1 MVKKEEFQ
9 TVKYYQSTR
18 PRLTGR
24 RLRPPSRSR
33 RQRTVASL
41 LRHSAGDRSPEH
53 RAGRP
58 GAAHTG
64 ASKERTPDRGPA
76 PPAASNPRVRP
87 STAYPPVVDAP
98 PPGPGPRT

>member
-33 RQRTVASL
+33 RPTRD
-41 LRHSAGDRSPEH
+41 SAGDRSPEH

>member
-24 RLRPPSRSR
+24 RLRPPPV
-33 RQRTVASL
+33 TLTAAD
-41 LRHSAGDRSPEH
+41 SAGDRSPEH

>member
-24 RLRPPSRSR
+24 RLRPPWSRS
-33 RQRTVASL
+33 AAAD
-41 LRHSAGDRSPEH
+41 SAGDRSPEH

>member
-1 MVKKEEFQ
+1 MVKKEVFQ

-24 RLRPPSRSR
+24 R
-33 RQRTVASL
+33 ASSAVTL
-41 LRHSAGDRSPEH
+41 TAADSAGDRSPEH

>member
-9 TVKYYQSTR
+9 TFKYYSLHVVSPAGGLRFVR
-18 PRLTGR
+18 PHGG
-24 RLRPPSRSR
+24 
-33 RQRTVASL
+33 RQR
-41 LRHSAGDRSPEH
+41 RDRSPEH

-98 PPGPGPRT
+98 PPGPGPRTRPAADR

>member
-24 RLRPPSRSR
+24 RL
-33 RQRTVASL
+33 ASAVTL
-41 LRHSAGDRSPEH
+41 TAADSAGDRSPEH

>member
-24 RLRPPSRSR
+24 RGFVR
-33 RQRTVASL
+33 RHAHRVTAAD
-41 LRHSAGDRSPEH
+41 SAGDRSPEH

>member
-24 RLRPPSRSR
+24 RLRPAV
-33 RQRTVASL
+33 TLTAAD
-41 LRHSAGDRSPEH
+41 SAGDRSPEH